1 MLTVGAVGVRL
12 AEEEGK
18 RLSWGNWE
26 HSVNDIE
33 VATWYLDGSGGK
45 YTQDPRLRRAGW
57 AAVAR
62 VEGRTVHALWGSLPG
77 QFQSAGR
84 AELWAAVEVLRAYE
98 RHGHKASTVIMKSD
112 YANLVKG
119 VAKARTKSRE
129 EAQWSPEQ
137 SLALVV
143 GSSMDGIWQCL
154 WRAAAGAGLRP
165 ENIQVLKVKA
175 HVDAEYWE
183 LHPEVTQEEI
193 MGNEMA
199 DELARAGAE
208 LGQLPEAEVQRVEE
222 LSALAEGILLRYTA
236 ICMDSVGHQD
246 IQEVAVPKKIKAKPS
261 WQRAALQALA
271 KLRAASQHALAA
283 CEEGWR
289 CSVCG
294 LRAEAKVIKTF
305 LKKPC
310 NPQMRGVHGSHRMQA
325 KAARLTC
332 VLCGAYTSGKR
343 VSNKLAT
350 GCRGAAK
357 RH

>member
-1 MLTVGAVGVRL
+1 MLTEGAVGVRL

-26 HSVNDIE
+26 RSINDIE

-45 YTQDPRLRRAGW
+45 HTQDPRLRRAGW

-62 VEGRTVHALWGSLPG
+62 VKGRTVYALWGSLLG

-119 VAKARTKSRE
+119 VAKARTKSRA
-129 EAQWSPEQ
+129 EAQWSPER

-143 GSSMDGIWQCL
+143 GSNMDGIWQCL
-154 WRAAAGAGLRP
+154 WQAAAGAGLRP

-175 HVDAEYWE
+175 HVDAVYWE
-183 LHPEVTQEEI
+183 LHPEVTHEEI

-208 LGQLPEAEVQRVEE
+208 LGQLPEAEAQRVVE

-236 ICMDSVGHQD
+236 ICMESVGHQD
-246 IQEVAVPKKIKAKPS
+246 IQEVAVPKKIKAKPN

-271 KLRAASQHALAA
+271 KLRAASQHALVA

-310 NPQMRGVHGSHRMQA
+310 NPQRRGVHGSHRMQA

-343 VSNKLAT
+343 VSSKLAS

-357 RH
+357 RR